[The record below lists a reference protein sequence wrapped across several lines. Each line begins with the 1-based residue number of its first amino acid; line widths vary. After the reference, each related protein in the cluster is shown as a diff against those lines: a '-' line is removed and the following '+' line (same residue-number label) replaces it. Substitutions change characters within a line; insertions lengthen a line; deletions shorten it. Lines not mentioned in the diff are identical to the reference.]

1 MAAGVEIG
9 DRAGVA
15 IRRRMRE
22 LGLSQPDLGRALG
35 RSYSWVNMYL
45 LERPVYTLRRMWV
58 QNPDLIARLLKAL
71 QWTPEEFTR
80 EIGIQLPGAGI
91 PGSIPVVRYRIPV
104 IDAGAGPPMCDLH
117 ENPCAP
123 RQVASGIGTDW
134 HVGVLSGW
142 RSATALLQ
150 AHGLVQPHL
159 GEV

>member
-1 MAAGVEIG
+1 MV
-9 DRAGVA
+9 
-15 IRRRMRE
+15 
-22 LGLSQPDLGRALG
+22 
-35 RSYSWVNMYL
+35 
-45 LERPVYTLRRMWV
+45 
-58 QNPDLIARLLKAL
+58 
-71 QWTPEEFTR
+71 
-80 EIGIQLPGAGI
+80 
-91 PGSIPVVRYRIPV
+91 SIPVKWARRISEQLKRYQLSVKRLKDQDANEADTV
-104 IDAGAGPPMCDLH
+104 ILVVNILSDLFGYDKRDNLTTECDPH

>member
-1 MAAGVEIG
+1 MEVLIIG
-9 DRAGVA
+9 AV
-15 IRRRMRE
+15 RE
-22 LGLSQPDLGRALG
+22 GWESCPTCGGKGLMPYPL
-35 RSYSWVNMYL
+35 
-45 LERPVYTLRRMWV
+45 T
-58 QNPDLIARLLKAL
+58 
-71 QWTPEEFTR
+71 QWR
-80 EIGIQLPGAGI
+80 EYCHECWGECGWHP
-91 PGSIPVVRYRIPV
+91 
-104 IDAGAGPPMCDLH
+104 H